1 MLLLIQP
8 TVAAKMSSFLMSL
21 TKNAVLLLIT
31 LFQSLHQVT
40 VLPAVVVLSTQMLR
54 TTSLTLKSKHT
65 FQKNQYFLA
74 CFFSLFAPFL
84 FFLKPSV
91 VYTHKYFR
99 FCFYLFR
106 KATKKPSLIKRE
118 LRYSTPFISFKNH
131 FNLKILQ
138 DLSMKFSI

>member
-8 TVAAKMSSFLMSL
+8 TVAAKMSSSLMSL

-84 FFLKPSV
+84 FLFIQKSHEKTISDKKRTEILNAI
-91 VYTHKYFR
+91 YF
-99 FCFYLFR
+99 F
-106 KATKKPSLIKRE
+106 
-118 LRYSTPFISFKNH
+118 
-131 FNLKILQ
+131 
-138 DLSMKFSI
+138 